1 MLCGCRWYFNEQ
13 IKIELATKNG
23 SFVHIKDPI
32 SFPEF
37 EQLDQ
42 FKFTQTER
50 HSNKS
55 YWKICVDKAVANIED
70 FKNNSNLTTIK
81 EDGRKRGRFVFVIT
95 DFERNRN
102 GNEKDFLQDIDRQL
116 AENNIFFRYVQLKFD
131 DHKQTQITTGGGK
144 SSTINERIRNI
155 SSNVIRVAIV
165 EQGSDFD
172 AFVIVRPCPQL
183 NDAEKIR
190 EYSDVQNC
198 NFFIFWIFSIFADF
212 LIFLRILFT
221 YFVHFCGFFYQSF
234 CPSPLSNPRNFFV
247 FIPYHSVMSS
257 TFITR
262 IGFLEVSSQKF
273 CLIISYSPLIF
284 FDPRGAV
291 IGFALCLFAIL
302 CAISSYLFHIWEQA
316 RIRKKIIASQQ
327 PGHDI

>member
-1 MLCGCRWYFNEQ
+1 MRLIFLAILIIILIFIHYSYIYSVPQCQFGECSSWDILLLPLLTDKFTQVSLLKAIVRSMLCGCRWYFNEQ

-190 EYSDVQNC
+190 EYS
-198 NFFIFWIFSIFADF
+198 
-212 LIFLRILFT
+212 
-221 YFVHFCGFFYQSF
+221 
-234 CPSPLSNPRNFFV
+234 
-247 FIPYHSVMSS
+247 
-257 TFITR
+257 
-262 IGFLEVSSQKF
+262 
-273 CLIISYSPLIF
+273 
-284 FDPRGAV
+284 
-291 IGFALCLFAIL
+291 
-302 CAISSYLFHIWEQA
+302 
-316 RIRKKIIASQQ
+316 
-327 PGHDI
+327 